1 MRPPPVSSLQILS
14 CFRRRYYLIG
24 GTVLSLL
31 GCIVAATAPNVP
43 ALIVGMA
50 LIGLGGS
57 AQQSFSFVSNE
68 IVPMKYRFIVNSWL
82 YLWTLPTSAF
92 GAAVSKAFIL
102 YTSAGWRWY
111 DWSNFPPCQQ
121 LDLHL
126 LTKGLGA
133 TTISSSSTLS
143 PLSCTLPSISHQH
156 SRRNMK
162 IGARKW
168 KPFECSTMS
177 VLFCSSQ
184 AWSSLSLGFCGV
196 DRFVESFSLH
206 SLRPTG

>member
-1 MRPPPVSSLQILS
+1 M
-14 CFRRRYYLIG
+14 
-24 GTVLSLL
+24 SLL

-111 DWSNFPPCQQ
+111 DASKYPFSVPPV
-121 LDLHL
+121 
-126 LTKGLGA
+126 
-133 TTISSSSTLS
+133 
-143 PLSCTLPSISHQH
+143 
-156 SRRNMK
+156 R
-162 IGARKW
+162 
-168 KPFECSTMS
+168 
-177 VLFCSSQ
+177 V
-184 AWSSLSLGFCGV
+184 V
-196 DRFVESFSLH
+196 
-206 SLRPTG
+206 